1 MAEHL
6 KLISQSPP
14 KPVPGGFIVTTAAA
28 DILYNLGRV
37 HSEFGGAIGLISG
50 APGIGKTK
58 AAWHFKHMTPGVHV
72 MNAVQGEGG
81 VWNVAN
87 ELYRILDI
95 LPPRVRNLAD
105 DRRRLADGF
114 GPERMLIIDEAQYL
128 VKNNTKGKDDWEAFE
143 WLRAMAEDG
152 CMSLVF
158 CGDLRLR
165 ELAQVAPPLWR
176 RLRLCIIA
184 GTPRDDADAV
194 AAQWGI
200 EDQRARDMLF
210 TVARKS
216 GGALAAVVKVCE
228 EAKVMAGS
236 NSISFEHVAAAIQDL
251 QLLGGK

>member
-6 KLISQSPP
+6 KLISQSSP
-14 KPVPGGFIVTTAAA
+14 KPVQVGFISTGAAA
-28 DILYNLGRV
+28 EVLYHLGRV
-37 HSEFGGAIGLISG
+37 HSQGDGALGLISG
-50 APGIGKTK
+50 APGVGKSK
-58 AAWHFKHMTPGVHV
+58 ATLHFKHMTPGVFM

-105 DRRRLADGF
+105 DRRRLAEAF
-114 GPERMLIIDEAQYL
+114 GPDCMLIIDEAQYL
-128 VKNNTKGKDDWEAFE
+128 VKQNTKGKDDWEAFE
-143 WLRAMAEDG
+143 WLRGMAEEG
-152 CMSLVF
+152 CFALVF

-176 RLRLCIIA
+176 RFRLCFIA
-184 GTPRDDADAV
+184 GTPREDVEAV
-194 AAQWGI
+194 AVQWGI
-200 EDQRARDMLF
+200 ADHKAHDMLF

-216 GGALAAVVKVCE
+216 GGALASVVNVCR
-228 EAKVMAGS
+228 EAEVMAGS
-236 NSISFEHVAAAIQDL
+236 SPILFEHVAAAIQDL